1 MKKFSL
7 ALIALAGISAVPAA
21 QAAGNIDCELHYT
34 LAGWSVLYKTASG
47 TGTIQCD
54 NGTRIPVKIT
64 AKGGGLTVG
73 KSKIVDGKGK
83 FSGAYS
89 VNDLIGSYAAVEAHA
104 GADKSSNAQVMT
116 KGDVSLALAGT
127 GKGWDLGIGVGR
139 FTIER
144 R

>member
-7 ALIALAGISAVPAA
+7 ALIALAAVSAAPAA
-21 QAAGNIDCELHYT
+21 QAAGNIDCELHYN
-34 LAGWSVLYKTASG
+34 LADWSVLYKTASG
-47 TGTIQCD
+47 TGTISCD
-54 NGTRIPVKIT
+54 NGARIPVKIT
-64 AKGGGLTVG
+64 VKGGGLTVG

-89 VNDLIGSYAAVEAHA
+89 LNDLIGSYASVEAHA

-127 GKGWDLGIGVGR
+127 GKGWDLGVGLGK

>member
-21 QAAGNIDCELHYT
+21 QAAGNIDCELHYN

-89 VNDLIGSYAAVEAHA
+89 VNDLIGSYVAVEAHA

-127 GKGWDLGIGVGR
+127 GKGWDLGVGVGR

>member
-21 QAAGNIDCELHYT
+21 QAAGNIDCELHYN

-47 TGTIQCD
+47 TGNISCD
-54 NGTRIPVKIT
+54 NGARIPVKIT
-64 AKGGGLTVG
+64 VKGGGLTVG

-89 VNDLIGSYAAVEAHA
+89 LDDLIGSYASVEAHA

-127 GKGWDLGIGVGR
+127 GKGWDLGVGLGK

>member
-21 QAAGNIDCELHYT
+21 QAAGNIDCELHYN

-47 TGTIQCD
+47 TGTISCD
-54 NGTRIPVKIT
+54 NGARIPVKIT
-64 AKGGGLTVG
+64 VKGGGLTVG

-89 VNDLIGSYAAVEAHA
+89 VNDLIGSYASVEAHA

-116 KGDVSLALAGT
+116 KGDISLALAGT
-127 GKGWDLGIGVGR
+127 GSGWSLGISFGKFVL
-139 FTIER
+139 ER

>member
-21 QAAGNIDCELHYT
+21 QAAGNIDCELHYN

-54 NGTRIPVKIT
+54 NGARIPVKIT

-104 GADKSSNAQVMT
+104 GADKSSNAKVMT
-116 KGDVSLALAGT
+116 KGDILLALAGP
-127 GKGWDLGIGVGR
+127 GKGWDLGGGGCPLDL
-139 FTIER
+139 
-144 R
+144 

>member
-21 QAAGNIDCELHYT
+21 QAAGNIDCELHYN

-89 VNDLIGSYAAVEAHA
+89 VNDLIGSYATVEAHA

>member
-21 QAAGNIDCELHYT
+21 QAAGNIDCELHYN

-47 TGTIQCD
+47 TGTISCD
-54 NGTRIPVKIT
+54 NGARIPVKIT
-64 AKGGGLTVG
+64 VKGGGLTVG

-89 VNDLIGSYAAVEAHA
+89 LDDL
-104 GADKSSNAQVMT
+104 
-116 KGDVSLALAGT
+116 
-127 GKGWDLGIGVGR
+127 
-139 FTIER
+139 
-144 R
+144 

>member
-1 MKKFSL
+1 MNKFSL
-7 ALIALAGISAVPAA
+7 ALIALAAVSAVPAA
-21 QAAGNIDCELHYT
+21 QAAGNIDCELHYN

-47 TGTIQCD
+47 TGTISCD
-54 NGTRIPVKIT
+54 NGARIPVKIT
-64 AKGGGLTVG
+64 VKGGGLTVG

-89 VNDLIGSYAAVEAHA
+89 LNDLIGSYASVEAHA

-127 GKGWDLGIGVGR
+127 GKGWDLGVGLGK